1 LRCDERR
8 DAILLWVMGQLEG
21 SQCDE
26 LLRHV
31 ESGCPECAGY
41 VAEARELHLDL
52 LIAPDPAEPSPGLE
66 RRLLERVASL
76 DGVAPAPSQ
85 PRTGLHW
92 RWAAAAAL
100 TGLLVGVLGYRLGGA
115 DPSNVA
121 AAPEDW
127 SEDLQVALAQLD
139 EADGE
144 LAVLESRLAELE
156 GLLEESSEQVELLRD
171 SDVQRLAL
179 SATKAGPDAS
189 ASMFWQWEEG
199 YYCYLH
205 ARGLAAPEGDGV
217 YALWMENESGERI
230 LVGSFRP
237 DARGEGVVWAKL
249 PADAGR
255 AARALVS
262 LEQAE
267 PGQEPAGPILLA
279 SS

>member
-1 LRCDERR
+1 
-8 DAILLWVMGQLEG
+8 MGQLEG
-21 SQCDE
+21 RQGDE
-26 LLRHV
+26 LRAHV
-31 ESGCPECAGY
+31 QSGCSECAGY
-41 VAEARELHLDL
+41 VAEARELQLDL
-52 LIAPDPAEPSPGLE
+52 LLAPDPAETSPGLE
-66 RRLLERVASL
+66 RRLLERVVPTHGRASA
-76 DGVAPAPSQ
+76 GGQ
-85 PRTGLHW
+85 PRTELPW

-100 TGLLVGVLGYRLGGA
+100 AVFVAGALGYSVGGA
-115 DPSNVA
+115 EPRTVVA
-121 AAPEDW
+121 AAEGR

-144 LAVLESRLAELE
+144 LAVLESRLTELE
-156 GLLEESSEQVELLRD
+156 GLLEESSEQVELLRAPD
-171 SDVQRLAL
+171 AQRVVLVG
-179 SATKAGPDAS
+179 TKAGSEAS

-217 YALWMENESGERI
+217 YALWIENEAGERI

-237 DARGEGVVWAKL
+237 DATGEGVIWAKL

-255 AARALVS
+255 AARALVT

-267 PGQEPAGPILLA
+267 PGQNPAGPVLLA